1 MMGCAVRTEIYV
13 PECDRKQ
20 TIKSKKRRGVKL
32 EAQRLDGD

>member
-13 PECDRKQ
+13 LECDRKQ

-32 EAQRLDGD
+32 EPQRSNGD